1 MVYSST
7 MYNMTKIGFLLVGH
21 GSKKPYNKQLIDN
34 TAKIISAKEDGYI
47 VKTGF
52 MEFNEPT
59 IPEALESFRNE
70 DIEMLQVVPL
80 FLARGMHIDKDI
92 PEILGI
98 EESGHSGTYKLN
110 DKEIPLVFA
119 DPIGENDLLADLMI
133 SNGKKAEEK
142 YL

>member
-1 MVYSST
+1 
-7 MYNMTKIGFLLVGH
+7 MTKIGFLLVGH

-34 TAKIISAKEDGYI
+34 TAKIIAEKEEGYV

-59 IPEALESFRNE
+59 IPEALEAFRDE
-70 DIEMLQVVPL
+70 DIEILQVVPL

-92 PEILGI
+92 PDILGI
-98 EESGHSGTYKLN
+98 EEGGHRGTFKLK

-119 DPIGENDLLADLMI
+119 DPIGENELLADLMI
-133 SNGKKAEEK
+133 ANGKKSVSD

>member
-1 MVYSST
+1 MS
-7 MYNMTKIGFLLVGH
+7 KIGFLLVGH

-34 TAKIISAKEDGYI
+34 TAKIIADKEAGYI

-52 MEFNEPT
+52 MEFSEPT
-59 IPEALESFRNE
+59 IPEALESFKGE

-80 FLARGMHIDKDI
+80 FLARGMHIDRDI

-98 EESGHSGTYKLN
+98 EEGGHNGTFKLD

-119 DPIGENDLLADLMI
+119 DPIGENELLADLMI
-133 SNGKKAEEK
+133 VNGKKAVDD

>member
-1 MVYSST
+1 MS
-7 MYNMTKIGFLLVGH
+7 KIGFLLVGH
-21 GSKKPYNKQLIDN
+21 GSSKPYNKQLIDN
-34 TAKIISAKEDGYI
+34 TARIISEKSEAYI
-47 VKTGF
+47 IRTGF

-59 IPEALESFRNE
+59 IPEALESFRDE

-80 FLARGMHIDKDI
+80 FLARGKHIDKDI

-98 EESGHSGTYKLN
+98 EEGRHKGTFKLK

-119 DPIGENDLLADLMI
+119 DPIGENEFLADLMI
-133 SNGKKAEEK
+133 SSGKKAVED

>member
-1 MVYSST
+1 
-7 MYNMTKIGFLLVGH
+7 MYIMTKIGFLLVGH

-34 TAKIISAKEDGYI
+34 TANIISEKENGYI
-47 VKTGF
+47 VRTGF

-59 IPEALESFRNE
+59 IPEALETFRNE

-98 EESGHSGTYKLN
+98 EEGGHRGMFKLK
-110 DKEIPLVFA
+110 DKEIPLIFA
-119 DPIGENDLLADLMI
+119 DPIGENELLADLMI
-133 SNGKKAEEK
+133 SNGKKAVED